1 MGCPRLHRVLAIE
14 QMPNLQDPV
23 MVVAFTG
30 WVDGGLAGAGATALL
45 VDGMESSRTCARL
58 DLADYLDLQQT
69 RPTVSLV
76 DGETRKVHWPTIE
89 LVAGV
94 AGRDVLVVT
103 GPEPSV
109 RWKEIVGELVAF
121 ATSVGVREAV
131 LLGGM
136 PAPVSHRR
144 PVTVHATASSRS
156 IAQEIGALRSDYVGP
171 TGIQTVLQVALGAA
185 GVRAIGLWA
194 QVPHYV
200 AGTPS
205 PPAIRAL
212 LLRLRELT
220 RVDVDVTVLDEQIDS
235 YMDQVETGLAERP
248 DVAELVQQLEASLP
262 PETLGDAADLPSG
275 DDLAQ
280 EIERFLR
287 DEG

>member
-1 MGCPRLHRVLAIE
+1 VLAIE
-14 QMPNLQDPV
+14 QVPQLRDPV
-23 MVVAFTG
+23 MVVSFTG
-30 WVDGGLAGAGATALL
+30 WVDGGLAGAGAVAVL
-45 VDGMESSRTCARL
+45 VDAMQSSRTCARF
-58 DLADYLDLQQT
+58 DLAEYVDLQQT
-69 RPTVSLV
+69 RPTVSLI
-76 DGETRKVHWPTIE
+76 DGETRQVHWPTIE

-94 AGRDVLVVT
+94 AGRDVLVVS

-109 RWKEIVGELVAF
+109 RWQAVVDELVAF
-121 ATSVGVREAV
+121 ATAVGIREAV

-144 PVTVHATASSRS
+144 PVPVQATAATRS
-156 IAQEIGALRSDYVGP
+156 VAQEIGALRADYVGP

-185 GVRAIGLWA
+185 GIRAIGLWA

-212 LLRLRELT
+212 LDRLEELT
-220 RVDVDVTVLDEQIDS
+220 RIHVDLRGLDEQIDS
-235 YMDQVETGLAERP
+235 YLEQVETGLAERP
-248 DVAELVQQLEASLP
+248 DVASLVTQIEEAAG
-262 PETLGDAADLPSG
+262 PEDLPSG
-275 DDLAQ
+275 DDLAR

-287 DEG
+287 DED

>member
-1 MGCPRLHRVLAIE
+1 VLRYGGRVLSIE
-14 QMPNLQDPV
+14 QMPQLDDPV
-23 MVVAFTG
+23 MIVSFTG
-30 WVDGGLAGAGATALL
+30 WVDGGLAGAGAAAVL
-45 VDGMESSRTCARL
+45 VDGLSSSRTCARF
-58 DLADYLDLQQT
+58 DLAEYVDLQQT

-76 DGETRKVHWPTIE
+76 DGETRTIHWPTIE

-109 RWKEIVGELVAF
+109 RWKVVTDELVAF
-121 ATSVGVREAV
+121 AAQSGVQEAV

-144 PVTVHATASSRS
+144 PIAVHATAATRS
-156 IAQEIGALRSDYVGP
+156 VAQEIGALRADYVGP
-171 TGIQTVLQVALGAA
+171 TGIQSVLQVALGAA
-185 GVRAIGLWA
+185 GIRAVGLWA

-212 LLRLRELT
+212 LQRLDELT
-220 RVDVDVTVLDEQIDS
+220 RVHVDLQGLDDQID
-235 YMDQVETGLAERP
+235 
-248 DVAELVQQLEASLP
+248 
-262 PETLGDAADLPSG
+262 
-275 DDLAQ
+275 
-280 EIERFLR
+280 
-287 DEG
+287 

>member
-1 MGCPRLHRVLAIE
+1 VLSIE
-14 QMPNLQDPV
+14 QMPQLDNPV
-23 MVVAFTG
+23 MVVSFTG
-30 WVDGGLAGAGATALL
+30 WVDGGLAGAGAAAVL
-45 VDGMESSRTCARL
+45 VDAMASSRTCARF
-58 DLADYLDLQQT
+58 DLAEYVDLQQT

-76 DGETRKVHWPTIE
+76 DGETRKIHWPTIE

-109 RWKEIVGELVAF
+109 RWKAVADELVAF
-121 ATSVGVREAV
+121 AATAGVHEAV

-144 PVTVHATASSRS
+144 PIAVHATAATRS
-156 IAQEIGALRSDYVGP
+156 VAQEIGALRADYVGP
-171 TGIQTVLQVALGAA
+171 TGIQSVLQVALGAA

-212 LLRLRELT
+212 LARLNELT
-220 RVDVDVTVLDEQIDS
+220 RVAVDLDGLDEQIDS
-235 YMDQVETGLAERP
+235 YLEQVESGLADRP
-248 DVAELVQQLEASLP
+248 DVAQLVTQLEEAAG
-262 PETLGDAADLPSG
+262 PEELPSG
-275 DDLAQ
+275 DDLAR

>member
-1 MGCPRLHRVLAIE
+1 
-14 QMPNLQDPV
+14 
-23 MVVAFTG
+23 
-30 WVDGGLAGAGATALL
+30 VDGGLAGTGAAALI
-45 VDGMESSRTCARL
+45 VDGLTSSRTCARF
-58 DLADYLDLQQT
+58 DLAEYVDLQQT

-76 DGETRKVHWPTIE
+76 DGETRRIHWPTIE

-109 RWKEIVGELVAF
+109 RWKAVVDELVAF
-121 ATSVGVREAV
+121 VTSAGVHEAV

-144 PVTVHATASSRS
+144 PVAVHATAATRS
-156 IAQEIGALRSDYVGP
+156 VAQEIGALRADYVGP
-171 TGIQTVLQVALGAA
+171 TGIQSVLQVALGAA

-212 LLRLRELT
+212 LERLEELT
-220 RVDVDVTVLDEQIDS
+220 RITVARSALDEQVDS
-235 YMDQVETGLAERP
+235 YLEQVESGLADRP
-248 DVAELVQQLEASLP
+248 DVAELVTQLEEASG
-262 PETLGDAADLPSG
+262 PEDLPSG
-275 DDLAQ
+275 DDLAR

-287 DEG
+287 DEE

>member
-1 MGCPRLHRVLAIE
+1 MLSIE
-14 QMPNLQDPV
+14 QVPQLDNPV
-23 MVVAFTG
+23 MLVSFTG
-30 WVDGGLAGAGATALL
+30 WVDGGLAGTGAAALI
-45 VDGMESSRTCARL
+45 VDGLTSSRTCARF
-58 DLADYLDLQQT
+58 DLAEYVDLQQT

-76 DGETRKVHWPTIE
+76 DGETRRIHGPTIE

-94 AGRDVLVVT
+94 AGRDVHVVT

-109 RWKEIVGELVAF
+109 RWKAVVDELVAF
-121 ATSVGVREAV
+121 VTSAGVHEAV

-144 PVTVHATASSRS
+144 PVAVHATAATRS
-156 IAQEIGALRSDYVGP
+156 VAQEIGALRADYVGP
-171 TGIQTVLQVALGAA
+171 TGIQSVLQVALGAA

-212 LLRLRELT
+212 LERLEELT
-220 RVDVDVTVLDEQIDS
+220 RITVDRSALDEQVDS
-235 YMDQVETGLAERP
+235 YLEQVESGLADRP
-248 DVAELVQQLEASLP
+248 DVAELVTQLEEASG
-262 PETLGDAADLPSG
+262 PEDLPSG
-275 DDLAQ
+275 DDLAR

-287 DEG
+287 DEE

>member
-1 MGCPRLHRVLAIE
+1 MLEVE
-14 QMPNLQDPV
+14 QVPQLRDPV
-23 MVVAFTG
+23 MVVSFTG
-30 WVDGGLAGAGATALL
+30 WVDGGLAGAGATAVL
-45 VDGMESSRTCARL
+45 VDAMESSRTCARF
-58 DLADYLDLQQT
+58 DLADYVDLQQT
-69 RPTVSLV
+69 RPTVTLT
-76 DGETRKVHWPTIE
+76 DGQTRRVHWPTIE

-94 AGRDVLVVT
+94 AGRDVLIVT

-109 RWKEIVGELVAF
+109 RWKEVVDEIVEF

-144 PVTVHATASSRS
+144 PVAVLATAATRS
-156 IAQEIGALRSDYVGP
+156 VAQEIGALRADYVGP
-171 TGIQTVLQVALGAA
+171 TGIQTVFQVALGAA
-185 GVRAIGLWA
+185 GVRSIGLWA

-212 LLRLRELT
+212 LLRLASLT
-220 RVDVDVTVLDEQIDS
+220 RVQVDLRGLEGQIEP
-235 YMDQVETGLAERP
+235 YLGQVESGLAERP
-248 DVAELVQQLEASLP
+248 DVASMVAQLEEAEG
-262 PETLGDAADLPSG
+262 PEELPSG
-275 DDLAQ
+275 EDIAR

-287 DEG
+287 DED

>member
-1 MGCPRLHRVLAIE
+1 MLAIE
-14 QMPNLQDPV
+14 QIPQLNNPV
-23 MVVAFTG
+23 MVVSFTG
-30 WVDGGLAGAGATALL
+30 WVDGGLAGAGAAAVL
-45 VDGMESSRTCARL
+45 VEGLQSSRTCARM
-58 DLADYLDLQQT
+58 DLAEYVDLQQT
-69 RPTVSLV
+69 RPTVSLI
-76 DGETRKVHWPTIE
+76 DGETRKIHWPTIE

-109 RWKEIVGELVAF
+109 RWQEVVDEIVEF
-121 ATSVGVREAV
+121 ATKVGVVDAV

-144 PVTVHATASSRS
+144 PVAVHATASSRS
-156 IAQEIGALRSDYVGP
+156 IAQEIGALRGDYVGP
-171 TGIQTVLQVALGAA
+171 TGVQTVLQVALGAA

-212 LLRLRELT
+212 LERLDELT
-220 RVDVDVTVLDEQIDS
+220 RVHVDLRGLDDQTES
-235 YMDQVETGLAERP
+235 YLEQVESGLAERP
-248 DVAELVQQLEASLP
+248 DVAALVTQLEEAAG
-262 PETLGDAADLPSG
+262 PEELPSG
-275 DDLAQ
+275 DDLAR

-287 DEG
+287 DEE

>member
-1 MGCPRLHRVLAIE
+1 MLSIE
-14 QMPNLQDPV
+14 QVPQLDDPV
-23 MVVAFTG
+23 MIVSFTG
-30 WVDGGLAGAGATALL
+30 WVDGGLAGAGAAAVL
-45 VDGMESSRTCARL
+45 VDGLASSRTCARF
-58 DLADYLDLQQT
+58 DLAEYVDLQQT

-76 DGETRKVHWPTIE
+76 DGETRKIHWPT
-89 LVAGV
+89 
-94 AGRDVLVVT
+94 
-103 GPEPSV
+103 EPSV
-109 RWKEIVGELVAF
+109 RWQAVTDELVAF
-121 ATSVGVREAV
+121 AVSAGVREAV

-144 PVTVHATASSRS
+144 PITVHATAASRS
-156 IAQEIGALRSDYVGP
+156 VAQEIGALRADYVGP
-171 TGIQTVLQVALGAA
+171 TGIQSVLQVALGVA

-212 LLRLRELT
+212 LARLDELT
-220 RVDVDVTVLDEQIDS
+220 RVRVDLRGLEEQIDS
-235 YMDQVETGLAERP
+235 YLDQVESGLADRP
-248 DVAELVQQLEASLP
+248 DVAALVTQLEEAAGPEELP
-262 PETLGDAADLPSG
+262 TG
-275 DDLAQ
+275 DDLAR

>member
-1 MGCPRLHRVLAIE
+1 MLAIE
-14 QMPNLQDPV
+14 QVPQLRDPV
-23 MVVAFTG
+23 MVVSFSG
-30 WVDGGLAGAGATALL
+30 WVDGGLAGAGAVAVLQ
-45 VDGMESSRTCARL
+45 DAMQSARTCARF
-58 DLADYLDLQQT
+58 DLAEYVDLQQT

-76 DGETRKVHWPTIE
+76 DGETRRVHWPTIE

-94 AGRDVLVVT
+94 AGRDVLVVS

-109 RWKEIVGELVAF
+109 RWQVVVDEIVAF
-121 ATSVGVREAV
+121 AVSVGVREAV

-144 PVTVHATASSRS
+144 PIAVQATAATRS
-156 IAQEIGALRSDYVGP
+156 VAQEVGALRADYVGP

-185 GVRAIGLWA
+185 GIRAVGLWA

-205 PPAIRAL
+205 PPAIQAL
-212 LLRLRELT
+212 LRRLEELT
-220 RVDVDVTVLDEQIDS
+220 RVQVDLRGLDQQIES
-235 YMDQVETGLAERP
+235 YLEQVEAGLAERP
-248 DVAELVQQLEASLP
+248 DVASLVTRLEEASG
-262 PETLGDAADLPSG
+262 PEELPSG
-275 DDLAQ
+275 DDLAR

-287 DEG
+287 DED

>member
-1 MGCPRLHRVLAIE
+1 
-14 QMPNLQDPV
+14 
-23 MVVAFTG
+23 MVVSFTG
-30 WVDGGLAGAGATALL
+30 WVDGGLAGAGAAALI
-45 VDGMESSRTCARL
+45 VDGMDSSRTCARL
-58 DLADYLDLQQT
+58 DLSDYVDLQQT

-76 DGETRKVHWPTIE
+76 DGETRRVHWPTIE

-109 RWKEIVGELVAF
+109 RWQQVVDDLVTF

-144 PVTVHATASSRS
+144 PVAVHATASSRS
-156 IAQEIGALRSDYVGP
+156 VAQEIGALRADYVGP

-212 LLRLRELT
+212 LARLDELT
-220 RVDVDVTVLDEQIDS
+220 RVHIELDGLDGQIDD
-235 YMDQVETGLAERP
+235 YLQQVETGLAERP
-248 DVAELVQQLEASLP
+248 DVAALVTQLE
-262 PETLGDAADLPSG
+262 DAADPEELPSG
-275 DDLAQ
+275 DDLAR
-280 EIERFLR
+280 EIERYLR
-287 DEG
+287 DES

>member
-1 MGCPRLHRVLAIE
+1 MLAIE
-14 QMPNLQDPV
+14 QMPQLDDPV
-23 MVVAFTG
+23 MIVSFTG
-30 WVDGGLAGAGATALL
+30 WVDGGLAGAGAAAVL
-45 VDGMESSRTCARL
+45 VDGLQSSRTCARL
-58 DLADYLDLQQT
+58 DLAECVDLQQT
-69 RPTVSLV
+69 RPTVSLI
-76 DGETRKVHWPTIE
+76 DGETRRIHWPTIE

-109 RWKEIVGELVAF
+109 RWKEIVDELVAF
-121 ATSVGVREAV
+121 ATSVGVREAI
-131 LLGGM
+131 LIGGM

-144 PVTVHATASSRS
+144 PITVHATASSRS

-212 LLRLRELT
+212 LARMGELA
-220 RVDVDVTVLDEQIDS
+220 RVSVDLSGLDAQIGS
-235 YMDQVETGLAERP
+235 YLEQVESGLAERP
-248 DVAELVQQLEASLP
+248 DVAELVTQLEAAQS
-262 PETLGDAADLPSG
+262 PEQLGDEGELPSG
-275 DDLAQ
+275 DDLAR
-280 EIERFLR
+280 EIERYLR
-287 DEG
+287 DED

>member
-1 MGCPRLHRVLAIE
+1 MPYSDPMLAIE
-14 QMPNLQDPV
+14 QMPELNDPV
-23 MVVAFTG
+23 MVVSFTG
-30 WVDGGLAGAGATALL
+30 WVDGGLAGAGAAAVL
-45 VDGMESSRTCARL
+45 VDGMSSTRTCARL
-58 DLADYLDLQQT
+58 DLGDYLDLQQT
-69 RPTVSLV
+69 RPTVSLI

-109 RWKEIVGELVAF
+109 RWKDIVGELVEF
-121 ATSVGVREAV
+121 ATSIGVREAV

-144 PVTVHATASSRS
+144 PITVHATASSRS

-185 GVRAIGLWA
+185 GVRAVGLWA

-212 LLRLRELT
+212 LGRLRELT
-220 RVDVDVTVLDEQIDS
+220 RVSVDLTGLDEQIDP
-235 YMDQVETGLAERP
+235 YIEQVEEGLAERP
-248 DVAELVQQLEASLP
+248 DVADLVSQLEAAQEPESLGT
-262 PETLGDAADLPSG
+262 EADLPTG